1 MLKNIS
7 EASEALGIHWCLYNK
22 VAYFVH
28 NFVHYFVSAGSKTAI
43 HSGMKRDFKLK
54 LDVEHEQKREG
65 DVLLLSRAILARSA
79 STRLIKY
86 DKSSVFHI

>member
-22 VAYFVH
+22 VPYFVH

-54 LDVEHEQKREG
+54 LDVEHVQKREG